1 MTMTRLS
8 PGPRMSEAV
17 TLGDIVFLAGQ
28 VPDDLTADITVQ
40 TQQVLANI
48 DAVLAQLGGT
58 KADIASA
65 SVAGTYDALPISARC
80 ECSGPT
86 PG

>member
-17 TLGDIVFLAGQ
+17 TIGDIVFLAGQ
-28 VPDDLTADITVQ
+28 VPDDLTADHGTDPASPRQ
-40 TQQVLANI
+40 HRRGACATWWHKGRHCLGSGLA
-48 DAVLAQLGGT
+48 GRHGRFCRHER
-58 KADIASA
+58 
-65 SVAGTYDALPISARC
+65 SVGC
-80 ECSGPT
+80 